1 MLVITLKDAPTNYSY
16 PMPKCAEGKDDMFVG
31 RIRRDDDKTNDAF
44 VRNFEILG
52 KGPAELQ
59 QISEISIQQ

>member
-1 MLVITLKDAPTNYSY
+1 
-16 PMPKCAEGKDDMFVG
+16 MPKCAEGKDDMFVG